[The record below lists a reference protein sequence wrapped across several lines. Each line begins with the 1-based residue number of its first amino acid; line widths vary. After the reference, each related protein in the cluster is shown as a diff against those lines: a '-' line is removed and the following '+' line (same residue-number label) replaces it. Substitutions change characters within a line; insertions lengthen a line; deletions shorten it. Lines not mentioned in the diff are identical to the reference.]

1 MSLTD
6 YTPDG
11 HVLLDRLDSR
21 IALTSRVLK
30 RLRAA
35 TAEVRMNSRNGSAI
49 DQALTDLA
57 GLLLEF
63 QRDRQ
68 QLEIRLG
75 DAARLA
81 EVSLDSTDWVKLN
94 IEP

>member
-1 MSLTD
+1 MSFTD

-11 HVLLDRLDSR
+11 QTLLDRLESR
-21 IALTSRVLK
+21 IALTSRLLK
-30 RLRAA
+30 QLRAA
-35 TAEVRMNSRNGSAI
+35 AAEVRMSSRHGSAI
-49 DQALTDLA
+49 DKALTELA
-57 GLLLEF
+57 WLLAEF

-75 DAARLA
+75 DAALLA